1 MSLAGSPI
9 EDQLSEEAEATSMA
23 VEEGRQLYQ
32 TLWEKYDELVK
43 SPDTQDSARAA
54 WADHHQ
60 QEYQSILITILAGAA
75 LREILRAEET
85 PEEAPEGQAGQARE
99 DQAEQGPAAPAEQG
113 PEVQGE
119 TQSGHD

>member
-1 MSLAGSPI
+1 MARPAPARVPVHITVFAG
-9 EDQLSEEAEATSMA
+9 E
-23 VEEGRQLYQ
+23 
-32 TLWEKYDELVK
+32 
-43 SPDTQDSARAA
+43 
-54 WADHHQ
+54 
-60 QEYQSILITILAGAA
+60 A
-75 LREILRAEET
+75 LRGMVRAEEAPVRVKAA